1 MLLNRQKNL
10 DVPNPSQEDYIATKV
25 IKESS
30 DIFSNF
36 ICLSFSNMID
46 VYIFLAL
53 LKLAIIKK
61 TKLQAGKYLAKYLK
75 SLQKVSF
82 QANITFFGNIIR
94 KFQCGFRQGLNV
106 QYCLISMTE
115 KCKKSVDKAKTF
127 ASLLTDL
134 SKAFDCLP
142 HC

>member
-1 MLLNRQKNL
+1 MKG
-10 DVPNPSQEDYIATKV
+10 
-25 IKESS
+25 
-30 DIFSNF
+30 
-36 ICLSFSNMID
+36 
-46 VYIFLAL
+46 
-53 LKLAIIKK
+53 
-61 TKLQAGKYLAKYLK
+61 KLQAGKYLAKYLK

-82 QANITFFGNIIR
+82 QANITLFGNIIR

-115 KCKKSVDKAKTF
+115 KCEKSVDKAKTF
-127 ASLLTDL
+127 AFLLTDL